1 MEALVRRR
9 RLRPP
14 RIHYM
19 ELKGCERWHRPPQPS
34 MWSSESIT
42 WSWKNSLAFLAIP
55 SSSQCAV
62 PRNPRIH
69 YMELKVRGRNGPRS
83 HSALSRIHY
92 MELKEYNRKDVFT
105 WIEAESITWSWKPTS
120 VASFVSNTGGIH
132 YMELKVSIVGVLLA
146 VAVSNP
152 LHGVES
158 YFISFFSLGELQLNP
173 LHGVER
179 NSHGCT
185 FMSSLHMNPLHGVER
200 LLVSRCFSN

>member
-1 MEALVRRR
+1 
-9 RLRPP
+9 
-14 RIHYM
+14 
-19 ELKGCERWHRPPQPS
+19 
-34 MWSSESIT
+34 
-42 WSWKNSLAFLAIP
+42 
-55 SSSQCAV
+55 
-62 PRNPRIH
+62 
-69 YMELKVRGRNGPRS
+69 
-83 HSALSRIHY
+83 
-92 MELKEYNRKDVFT
+92 
-105 WIEAESITWSWKPTS
+105 
-120 VASFVSNTGGIH
+120 
-132 YMELKVSIVGVLLA
+132 MELKVSIVGVLLA